1 MIIILEFLSL
11 GEIYLPSSL
20 SESVPKRDSGE
31 PPVVPFRGSAKPV
44 VFRKFPF
51 LRGTFLARQVG
62 DKKLCVSAL

>member
-31 PPVVPFRGSAKPV
+31 PPVVPFRGSAKPLG
-44 VFRKFPF
+44 F
-51 LRGTFLARQVG
+51 LNSLF
-62 DKKLCVSAL
+62 